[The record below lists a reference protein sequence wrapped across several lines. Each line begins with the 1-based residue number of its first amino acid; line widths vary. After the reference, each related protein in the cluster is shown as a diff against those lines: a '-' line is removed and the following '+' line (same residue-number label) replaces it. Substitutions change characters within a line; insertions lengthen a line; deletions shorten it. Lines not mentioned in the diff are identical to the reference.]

1 MLTKTKACILVGTF
15 LLLNSAVNAQQTQ
28 DQLSKTD
35 KNMEQILIDKATCPA
50 NAKTEF
56 IKRMN
61 TSRDII
67 RKQPGLVKEDAYE
80 STDKDGN
87 LTVVTTVAWKNEK
100 ALQKTRQVIMAEYKR
115 EGFNM
120 MEFCQRLGIKI
131 ERGDY
136 RLMVYKQD
144 PQYSLKS
151 QSKADKSLEQILID
165 KVTCPANA
173 KDEFVKRGNI
183 SRDLI
188 RKQPGLIAEE
198 AYESVDKDGNLTV
211 ITTVVWENEKALQ
224 NARQAI
230 MAEYKHEGFN
240 MPDFLQRSGIKI
252 ERGEYKLMIHE

>member
-1 MLTKTKACILVGTF
+1 
-15 LLLNSAVNAQQTQ
+15 
-28 DQLSKTD
+28 
-35 KNMEQILIDKATCPA
+35 MEQILIDKATCPA
-50 NAKTEF
+50 NAKMEF

-61 TSRDII
+61 MSRDFI

-87 LTVVTTVAWKNEK
+87 LTVLTTVIWENEE
-100 ALQKTRQVIMAEYKR
+100 ALQKTRQAVMAEYKR

-136 RLMVYKQD
+136 KLMVYKQD
-144 PQYSLKS
+144 SKQSLNK
-151 QSKADKSLEQILID
+151 QSKTDKNLEQILID

-173 KDEFVKRGNI
+173 KMEFIKRGNI

-188 RKQPGLIAEE
+188 RKQPGLIKEE
-198 AYESVDKDGNLTV
+198 AYESTDKDGDLTV
-211 ITTVVWENEKALQ
+211 ITTVIWENEEALQ

-230 MAEYKHEGFN
+230 TAEYKREGFN
-240 MPDFLQRSGIKI
+240 MLEFCQRSGIKI